1 MDRLISPALLE
12 SLNSLGEFLSSHL
25 IGQAE
30 VISGV
35 TDLLQQ
41 SFCGLWFENQPLAS
55 VLLLGPTGTG
65 KTALAELCNEHLFER
80 PDKLIAL
87 DMSEYMNASALER
100 LIGNRVGE
108 RGLFG
113 HYFDR
118 CAGEGTILFDEIEK
132 AEPRIVDILLQ
143 ILSAGRFTLANG
155 ETLNLTRFMVFVTSN
170 IGAQVLMGSRNTDRE
185 TIVMRTE
192 TSLEADMRPEIVG
205 RFDLIAS
212 FNKLNYQ
219 DLMRIAELHMQK
231 ALARINAHGHQL
243 TLGDGVLGFIQRQG
257 YSEKFGAR
265 PVRKAAMRVLGGAIK
280 NAMLANGGGPVCGR
294 LEYDRRANRC
304 FIQ

>member
-1 MDRLISPALLE
+1 MDRLISPTRLE
-12 SLNSLGEFLSSHL
+12 KLRELGEFLSSHL

-30 VISGV
+30 VISEV

-41 SFCGLWFENQPLAS
+41 SFCGMWFENQPLAS

-65 KTALAELCNEHLFER
+65 KTALAELCTEHLFGNG
-80 PDKLIAL
+80 KLIRL
-87 DMSEYMNASALER
+87 DMSEYMNGSALER
-100 LIGNRVGE
+100 LIGNRIGD

-143 ILSAGRFTLANG
+143 ILSAGRFSLANG

-170 IGAQVLMGSRNTDRE
+170 IGAQVLMGSRSTDRE

-192 TSLEADMRPEIVG
+192 TSLQADMRPEIVA

-212 FNKLNYQ
+212 FNKLSYQ
-219 DLMRIAELHMQK
+219 DLMRIAELHMEK
-231 ALARINAHGHQL
+231 ALAKINVRGHQV
-243 TLGDGVLGFIQRQG
+243 TVGDGVLGFIQRQG

-265 PVRKAAMRVLGGAIK
+265 PVRKAAMRVLGGTVK
-280 NAMLANGGGPVCGR
+280 KAMLANGGGPVCGV
-294 LEYDRRANRC
+294 LQYDRRANRC